1 MDPLR
6 SAILLSRALDAQHLV
21 DERLAQ
27 GASTQEILASLYAC
41 AAHHVDFTSS
51 VGAVVL
57 VHSLERV
64 VPDLERLRLLP
75 EVSRIVA
82 RFLAAMPKADPAALE
97 PPRSPGPCP
106 DLRGAIAE
114 GSAEQVAFHLVALET
129 PEGAPGVRQA
139 LRALAVGRPGTRGR
153 VLVFVNALLHGL
165 ERVAALDRGVLA
177 RHAARFLAASSRD
190 AGERP
195 SASDGSPP
203 IPGSSSAAGLL
214 QALRKFSAPAARAA
228 LGALLASAREREALA
243 ALLERSCENSGRERE
258 NLLLACAAAEM
269 LRGLSQEQQRP
280 LLEHV
285 LGGLLRRES
294 DEPLLEG
301 LACSVPERPPSRARQ
316 EELEQRLQDALA
328 RCDARAALECARP
341 LLHDAATSDRVR
353 RALFRV
359 VAALPE
365 PEPPR
370 ALMVTAAC
378 LAATRFLEPPAARG
392 ALLRAVC
399 AVAGERYV

>member
-27 GASTQEILASLYAC
+27 GATTQEILASLYVC

-51 VGAVVL
+51 IGALAL

-64 VPDLERLRLLP
+64 VPDLERLRMFP
-75 EVSRIVA
+75 EIGRSVA

-97 PPRSPGPCP
+97 PPRTLAPCP

-114 GSAEQVAFHLVALET
+114 GNAEQVASHLVTIET
-129 PEGAPGVRQA
+129 PEGAANVRRA
-139 LRALAVGRPGTRGR
+139 LRALAVERAGARGR
-153 VLVFVNALLHGL
+153 VLIFVNALLHGL
-165 ERVAALDRGVLA
+165 ERVAAPDRGILA

-190 AGERP
+190 AGERV
-195 SASDGSPP
+195 AAREGSPP

-214 QALRKFSAPAARAA
+214 DALQKFNAPAAHAA
-228 LGALLASAREREALA
+228 LDALLSSAREREALA

-269 LRGLSQEQQRP
+269 MRGLPQEKQR
-280 LLEHV
+280 LLLDHV
-285 LGGLLRRES
+285 LRGLLRRES

-301 LACSVPERPPSRARQ
+301 LANSVPEKTPGRIRQ
-316 EELEQRLQDALA
+316 EDLEQRLQDALS
-328 RCDARAALECARP
+328 RCDARAAVECARP
-341 LLHDAATSDRVR
+341 LLHDAAAADRVR

-359 VAALPE
+359 VAVLPD

-370 ALMVTAAC
+370 ALAVTAAC
-378 LAATRFLEPPAARG
+378 LAAARFLEPPAAHG

-399 AVAGERYV
+399 AVAGERFA